1 MKKYLFGLT
10 LLILIIG
17 CRKEKPFH
25 SGVYDEIENITIDV
39 KKGEVFLYDSLFS
52 ENVSFVKLETRDD
65 NLIGEV
71 SNIFFD
77 DSLIFVADIHR
88 TKSIFIFDMKGRY
101 LSKIARYGNGP
112 GEYSLMYKVFLV
124 KEKKEIVVV
133 DTPQH
138 KNIHYSYSGEFLY
151 EERRPFPMYS
161 CEYLESGK
169 RAYYIAELDNPQF
182 DNPHDNVIVVTDSNN
197 NIIYSAC
204 NEFLSDDFRVMPE
217 KNFWKYGEELYFYP
231 NYSDTIF
238 LITDTAA
245 IAKYYID
252 IIPNKMP
259 KPYEIDNLTVDSY
272 FKDYLNKYSHFR
284 GVFIEL
290 EDFTYLEL
298 SHFDPK
304 IVYSHKEKKVK
315 MYGSNINTLY
325 HFFDR
330 PVARYG
336 DNTVVVPTS
345 PYRLLQSEKFMREDA
360 AKIRERFGG
369 IFIEVDKEILDSL
382 YYDMNEEDNPVL
394 FFYELQ

>member
-1 MKKYLFGLT
+1 
-10 LLILIIG
+10 
-17 CRKEKPFH
+17 
-25 SGVYDEIENITIDV
+25 
-39 KKGEVFLYDSLFS
+39 
-52 ENVSFVKLETRDD
+52 
-65 NLIGEV
+65 
-71 SNIFFD
+71 
-77 DSLIFVADIHR
+77 
-88 TKSIFIFDMKGRY
+88 
-101 LSKIARYGNGP
+101 
-112 GEYSLMYKVFLV
+112 
-124 KEKKEIVVV
+124 
-133 DTPQH
+133 
-138 KNIHYSYSGEFLY
+138 
-151 EERRPFPMYS
+151 
-161 CEYLESGK
+161 
-169 RAYYIAELDNPQF
+169 
-182 DNPHDNVIVVTDSNN
+182 
-197 NIIYSAC
+197 
-204 NEFLSDDFRVMPE
+204 
-217 KNFWKYGEELYFYP
+217 
-231 NYSDTIF
+231 
-238 LITDTAA
+238 
-245 IAKYYID
+245 
-252 IIPNKMP
+252 MP